1 MRNKIKQ
8 GIRML
13 FVLAGI
19 TYMAS
24 GCGFA
29 EQAEL
34 LKNELSKAGIESGK
48 PKEPQKKKKKQKKS
62 EKKTPAKETE
72 TKAPSEAG
80 TEEDTESA
88 GQFPKREE
96 DLAYADNYAYQ
107 TLTDTEKEVYH
118 EMLTA
123 ILEHE
128 EEIDVSTLEVDL
140 LETVYKA
147 LCSDYG
153 GLYWVSGYAYT
164 QYTRGGEAVGL
175 KFAPKYT
182 MDAQERETLQQQIDA
197 SVEELLAGISIT
209 DSDYAKAKYVFEI
222 LVQNVDYDASVLS
235 AHF

>member
-88 GQFPKREE
+88 G
-96 DLAYADNYAYQ
+96 
-107 TLTDTEKEVYH
+107 
-118 EMLTA
+118 
-123 ILEHE
+123 
-128 EEIDVSTLEVDL
+128 
-140 LETVYKA
+140 
-147 LCSDYG
+147 
-153 GLYWVSGYAYT
+153 
-164 QYTRGGEAVGL
+164 RGR
-175 KFAPKYT
+175 Y
-182 MDAQERETLQQQIDA
+182 
-197 SVEELLAGISIT
+197 
-209 DSDYAKAKYVFEI
+209 
-222 LVQNVDYDASVLS
+222 
-235 AHF
+235 